1 MAAAD
6 AQMHLAQ
13 AGGLQ
18 QIFQQVLK
26 ANKYVNNDGL
36 TYEEALNLKNPK
48 YVHQT
53 LTEYQLK
60 QALGS
65 LDHSQPVLNQLSTKN
80 MSYE

>member
-1 MAAAD
+1 M
-6 AQMHLAQ
+6 
-13 AGGLQ
+13 
-18 QIFQQVLK
+18 
-26 ANKYVNNDGL
+26 NNDGL